1 MIHRYSELI
10 SCQDHAKNLLKHSN
24 EGSESHSVLS
34 EQELCHQFEE
44 LLSLKPDS
52 VKLALCFLCNTG
64 QASYLDTMVDKK
76 SVRIYKLAAAAGAK
90 AAELSQLDASIY
102 ALRKMEKS
110 LIKSAESIET
120 EMENTDG
127 LVRRYL
133 KENKRQ
139 LAKSFLRKKH
149 VLVKNLSE

>member
-1 MIHRYSELI
+1 M
-10 SCQDHAKNLLKHSN
+10 QDHARNLLNHNN
-24 EGSESHSVLS
+24 EASESQSVFS
-34 EQELCHQFEE
+34 EQELCHQYEE
-44 LLSLKPDS
+44 LLALKSDS
-52 VKLALCFLCNTG
+52 VKLALCYLCNTG
-64 QASYLDTMVDKK
+64 QASYLDTIVDKK
-76 SVRIYKLAAAAGAK
+76 SVRIYKLAAPPGAK

-110 LIKSAESIET
+110 LVKSAESIET

-149 VLVKNLSE
+149 VLVKNLSK

>member
-1 MIHRYSELI
+1 M
-10 SCQDHAKNLLKHSN
+10 
-24 EGSESHSVLS
+24 
-34 EQELCHQFEE
+34 
-44 LLSLKPDS
+44 
-52 VKLALCFLCNTG
+52 KLALCYLCNIG
-64 QASYLDTMVDKK
+64 QAFYLDTVIDKK
-76 SVRIYKLAAAAGAK
+76 SLRLYKLAASANVK
-90 AAELSQLDASIY
+90 AEELSQLDASIY

-110 LIKSAESIET
+110 MIKSVEGIET

-149 VLVKNLSE
+149 VLVKNLSK